1 MFDLDVAATEIL
13 NGIVLPFL
21 VSRCFCKT
29 AHSLVPSTF
38 DPAFKLDNIQCI
50 YYWTDYC
57 LPDVVLVQSQTL
69 QGDLLL
75 DNRRFQVIIILE
87 KFIVSSQ
94 IAFD

>member
-1 MFDLDVAATEIL
+1 MFDLDVATIVIL
-13 NGIVLPFL
+13 NCIVLLFL
-21 VSRCFCKT
+21 VPRCYRET
-29 AHSLVPSTF
+29 AHSLIPSTF
-38 DPAFKLDNIQCI
+38 DLAFELDNIQGI
-50 YYWTDYC
+50 YHWTDYC